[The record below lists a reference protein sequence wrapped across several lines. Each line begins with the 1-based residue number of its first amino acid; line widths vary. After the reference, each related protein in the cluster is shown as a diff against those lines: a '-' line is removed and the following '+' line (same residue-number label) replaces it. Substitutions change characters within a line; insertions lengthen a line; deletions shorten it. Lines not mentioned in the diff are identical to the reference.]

1 MTDTQPTEPLP
12 DPNAQ
17 WVLSLPPAEPPKRR
31 RAWPW
36 IVAALA
42 VLALMVVAWFV
53 AEWIAKDFVTKSIRT
68 LIVTQLALPED
79 QEVDVTVGGMVLP
92 QLIAGTLDDVTV
104 ASDDVTIGPTTGDVS
119 VHAQGIPIRGDAPAE
134 AGSATVRLDADQ
146 LQGLLASIDGFPVDS
161 VVALD
166 EPDVTMST
174 DLSLFALTVPIGVS
188 LTPGVAEGDL
198 VLSPAGFRIADA
210 EFTAEGLRDQFGA
223 LADAVL
229 REWTVCIA
237 DDLPAGV
244 TLSAVAVDGDEL
256 VADLIID
263 GRIITDPA
271 LQAEGTCS

>member
-31 RAWPW
+31 KAWPW

-79 QEVDVTVGGMVLP
+79 QAVDVTVEGMVLP
-92 QLIAGTLDDVTV
+92 QLIAGTLDEVTV
-104 ASDDVTIGPTTGDVS
+104 ASEDVTIGPTTGDVT
-119 VHAQGIPIRGDAPAE
+119 VHAQGVPIRADAPAQ

-146 LQGLLASIDGFPVDS
+146 LQGLLSSIDGFPADS
-161 VVALD
+161 VALE

-188 LTPGVAEGDL
+188 LTPGVSDGDL
-198 VLSPAGFRIADA
+198 VLSPAGFQIADA

-229 REWTVCIA
+229 RDWTVCIA

-263 GRIITDPA
+263 GRIITDSA
-271 LQAEGTCS
+271 LRAKGTCS

>member
-17 WVLSLPPAEPPKRR
+17 WVLSLPPAEPRKRR
-31 RAWPW
+31 PVWPW
-36 IVAALA
+36 IVSAVA

-79 QEVDVTVGGMVLP
+79 QEVDVTVEGMVLP
-92 QLIAGTLDDVTV
+92 QLISGTLDEVTV
-104 ASDDVTIGPTTGDVS
+104 ASDDVAIGPTTGDVT
-119 VHAQGIPIRGDAPAE
+119 VHAQGIPIRADAPAE
-134 AGSATVRLDADQ
+134 AGSASVRLDADQ
-146 LQGLLASIDGFPVDS
+146 LKALLSSIEGFPADS
-161 VVALD
+161 VELA

-174 DLSLFALTVPIGVS
+174 ELSLFGLAVPIGVS
-188 LTPGVAEGDL
+188 LTPGVNEGDL
-198 VLSPAGFRIADA
+198 VLTPAGFQIADA

-229 REWTVCIA
+229 RDWTVCIA

-244 TLSAVAVDGDEL
+244 TLSSVAVQGDEL
-256 VADLIID
+256 VVDLTVD

-271 LQAEGTCS
+271 LQAKGTCS